1 MTSNHKKLMWIG
13 LGVMLGVICGFISGI
28 FVYAALDA
36 TALASL
42 LVGGG
47 TNAFVTGLWTS
58 VVSIIRFKD
67 DDDDPTPPAVS
78 QQGAPVP

>member
-1 MTSNHKKLMWIG
+1 MSSNHKKLIWISV
-13 LGVMLGVICGFISGI
+13 GVMLGVISGFISGI

-36 TALASL
+36 AALTSL

-58 VVSIIRFKD
+58 VVSIIKFKD
-67 DDDDPTPPAVS
+67 DDPSPPAVS